1 MKIALTADVHLTT
14 RAKNP
19 ERYNALENICEQ
31 SVARNVEHLIIAG
44 DLFDQETGNYS
55 EFESLCGA
63 YSKLQFHIIP
73 GNHDPGISSKNVTGK
88 NIHVYTRPTLQEI
101 DSVRFLLMPYEEGK
115 SMGEG
120 IASVRNMIGGEP
132 WILVGHGDF
141 YGGVTHP
148 NPLEPGTYMPL
159 SKNDLE
165 RLEPQTV
172 FLGHVHV
179 PHDPVSNVHYVGS
192 PSGLDITETGRRFFL
207 CYDTSNGTSERVG
220 VETDVLY
227 FQETF
232 FVIPSE
238 NELETLKGQITSR
251 IDGWDIEAADYPK
264 VQIRVG
270 VQGYTKDRTAL
281 LQTLEEG
288 FSDFSYYEDQGPDM
302 DALSFSD
309 DDQLDVIAN
318 RTLELIEEI
327 DWAWG
332 DSREPEKEQVKLAAL
347 SVIYQ
352 D

>member
-1 MKIALTADVHLTT
+1 MKIALTADAHLTT

-19 ERYNALENICEQ
+19 ERYNALENIFEQ
-31 SVARNVEHLIIAG
+31 SVARNVEHFIIAG

-63 YSKLQFHIIP
+63 YSNLQFHIIP
-73 GNHDPGISSKNVTGK
+73 GNHDPGISSKNVTGQ
-88 NIHVYTRPTLQEI
+88 NIHIYTRPTFQEI
-101 DSVRFLLMPYEEGK
+101 DFTRFLLVPYEEEK
-115 SMGEG
+115 SMGEA
-120 IASVRNMIGGEP
+120 IAPIRHMIGGEP

-159 SKNDLE
+159 SRSDLE
-165 RLEPQTV
+165 RLEPRTV
-172 FLGHVHV
+172 FLGHIHV

-192 PSGLDITETGRRFFL
+192 PSGLDITETGRRSFL

-238 NELETLKGQITSR
+238 GELETLKRQVTAR
-251 IDGWDIEAADYPK
+251 IDGWDIEVADYPK
-264 VQIRVG
+264 VQVRVG
-270 VQGYTKDRTAL
+270 VRGYTKDRTAL

-288 FSDFSYYEDQGPDM
+288 FSDFSYYEDQGPNMAD
-302 DALSFSD
+302 LSFSD
-309 DDQLDVIAN
+309 DDQLEVIAN
-318 RTLELIEEI
+318 RTLELIDEL

-332 DSREPEKEQVKLAAL
+332 DGGEPEQEQAKLAAL